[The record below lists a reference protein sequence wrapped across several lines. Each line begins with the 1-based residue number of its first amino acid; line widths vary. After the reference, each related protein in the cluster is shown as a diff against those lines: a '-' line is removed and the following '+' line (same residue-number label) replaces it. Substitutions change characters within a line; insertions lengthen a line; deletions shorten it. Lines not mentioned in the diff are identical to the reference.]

1 MNLWLK
7 RVFIPASNIP
17 YGYSI
22 AMYHGF
28 VEELVVNDDP
38 EYQWIDKIRTPRAS
52 NEARQLAFMKLSAQV
67 SYCWCGCTYRNPYE
81 VRWRSLCVSQV
92 QRKIGIKAIEMGA
105 NAVIGYM
112 QCYDLEGDVGVVA
125 RGIGTAVSLTKIN
138 ESFSQ
143 HIGEEILVEEWVPV
157 IALFNA

>member
-1 MNLWLK
+1 M
-7 RVFIPASNIP
+7 
-17 YGYSI
+17 
-22 AMYHGF
+22 
-28 VEELVVNDDP
+28 
-38 EYQWIDKIRTPRAS
+38 
-52 NEARQLAFMKLSAQV
+52 
-67 SYCWCGCTYRNPYE
+67 
-81 VRWRSLCVSQV
+81 

-143 HIGEEILVEEWVPV
+143 HIGEEILVEE
-157 IALFNA
+157 